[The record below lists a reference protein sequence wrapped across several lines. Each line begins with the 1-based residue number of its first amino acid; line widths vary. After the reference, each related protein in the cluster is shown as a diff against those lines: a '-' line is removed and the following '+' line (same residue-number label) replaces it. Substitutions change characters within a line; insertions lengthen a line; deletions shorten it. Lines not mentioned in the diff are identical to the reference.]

1 MVVYARPK
9 PEKDVDIGVPHH
21 LGYFLSAMLKRKSKP
36 LVATL
41 ESWCPGS
48 GLPVML
54 AGHNILTLISDL
66 KPHQFYEVIN
76 IYLDHTSNKICLQ
89 GLPIVSCQ
97 SRFCIKQF
105 CCSGRSV
112 SIAHFTSE
120 WRCSFHDYSHNIS
133 SLLKQQVGRRT
144 EKSKELW
151 GFKDSQ
157 FREGQAKRVQEKD

>member
-1 MVVYARPK
+1 MRAAQFEEHKENLMVVYARPK
-9 PEKDVDIGVPHH
+9 PEKDVDVGVPHH

-76 IYLDHTSNKICLQ
+76 IYSDYTIDKNDFQ
-89 GLPIVSCQ
+89 GLPLVDCQ
-97 SRFCIKQF
+97 SRFCIK
-105 CCSGRSV
+105 
-112 SIAHFTSE
+112 
-120 WRCSFHDYSHNIS
+120 
-133 SLLKQQVGRRT
+133 
-144 EKSKELW
+144 
-151 GFKDSQ
+151 
-157 FREGQAKRVQEKD
+157 

>member
-1 MVVYARPK
+1 MRAAQFEEHKENLMVVYTRPK
-9 PEKDVDIGVPHH
+9 PEKDVDVGVPHH

-76 IYLDHTSNKICLQ
+76 IYSDHTSDKICPLRSTNCS
-89 GLPIVSCQ
+89 LPVPILHQAVLLFRQIC
-97 SRFCIKQF
+97 KY
-105 CCSGRSV
+105 
-112 SIAHFTSE
+112 
-120 WRCSFHDYSHNIS
+120 CSFHLRRKMLIS
-133 SLLKQQVGRRT
+133 YK
-144 EKSKELW
+144 
-151 GFKDSQ
+151 FY
-157 FREGQAKRVQEKD
+157 

>member
-9 PEKDVDIGVPHH
+9 PEKDVDVGVPHH

-76 IYLDHTSNKICLQ
+76 IYSDHTSNEICLQ
-89 GLPIVSCQ
+89 GLPIVDCH
-97 SRFCIKQF
+97 SRFCVQQF
-105 CCSGRSV
+105 CCPGRSV

-120 WRCSFHDYSHNIS
+120 CRYSFHINQLYSFHHLSN
-133 SLLKQQVGRRT
+133 KQQMGRRT
-144 EKSKELW
+144 EKSKEL
-151 GFKDSQ
+151 
-157 FREGQAKRVQEKD
+157 